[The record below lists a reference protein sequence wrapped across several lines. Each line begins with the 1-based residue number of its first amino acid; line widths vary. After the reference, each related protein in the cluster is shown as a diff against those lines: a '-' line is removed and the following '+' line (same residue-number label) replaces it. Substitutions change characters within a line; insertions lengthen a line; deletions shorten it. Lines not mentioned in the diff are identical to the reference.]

1 MLVRPAYELAPS
13 ASILLE
19 QEQGLRVTL
28 TGRTVTVWFA
38 TLPVDHR
45 HGSHSELVVLEQ
57 GAEKTR
63 APPVEGAESG
73 EELGS

>member
-19 QEQGLRVTL
+19 QEQGLRVAL
-28 TGRTVTVWFA
+28 TGCTVTVWLA
-38 TLPVDHR
+38 ALPVDHR

-57 GAEKTR
+57 EAEKTR
-63 APPVEGAESG
+63 APLVECAECG
-73 EELGS
+73 EEFGS